1 LLTILQSKGE
11 FVMQD
16 IPVGL
21 IVVLPLVAIAL
32 LAIALIYLFQQLR
45 KSQTKVENLV
55 KGYEI
60 QLRDIQVKHQRE
72 IEQARKQSVETS
84 RRTIKG
90 KIAEQLAPILAGFP
104 YLPSDSHFIG
114 DPVDYIVFNGYTEFK
129 DCHSSSDNLELV
141 LIDIKH
147 NQAQLSAGQ
156 KQIAKAIEAGKVR
169 FETIRISD
177 EGTIK
182 AQPWDSPKKGEP
194 TMREELKPIEM
205 FSSVQIVP
213 PNSAIQPSEKHNN
226 AFKNWYAF
234 LQKFPNAYEPWSEVD
249 DNLLKEK
256 YISGMKVNELAPLL
270 KRNPGKI
277 RSRLKEKGLLLK
289 KSLRKRRPAQR
300 TPDLE

>member
-1 LLTILQSKGE
+1 
-11 FVMQD
+11 MQD

-21 IVVLPLVAIAL
+21 IVVLPVLVIAL
-32 LAIALIYLFQQLR
+32 LSIALIYLFQQLR

-55 KGYEI
+55 KGYEV

-90 KIAEQLAPILAGFP
+90 KIAEQLAPILVGFP

-114 DPVDYIVFNGYTEFK
+114 DPIDYIVFNGYTESK
-129 DCHSSSDNLELV
+129 DCHSSGDNLELV

-169 FETIRISD
+169 FETVRISD
-177 EGTIK
+177 DGTVKTHSWNSSKKKEATIPEEIK
-182 AQPWDSPKKGEP
+182 SIEEP
-194 TMREELKPIEM
+194 CV
-205 FSSVQIVP
+205 VQIVP
-213 PNSAIQPSEKHNN
+213 PNSEVQPSENLN
-226 AFKNWYAF
+226 SGFKNWYAF
-234 LQKFPNAYEPWSEVD
+234 LEKFPNAYEPWSEWD

-256 YISGMKVNELAPLL
+256 YTAGMNVNELALLL

-289 KSLRKRRPAQR
+289 KSVRKRRPTRRA
-300 TPDLE
+300 PDLG